1 MLPELHN
8 IKSYQFSRKQGY
20 HHILYQLFA
29 LEIIRIKK
37 PFLISDIINKI
48 KKFLHFDICNSIQSS
63 EVLIKRK
70 YLTYYTEN
78 VIL

>member
-8 IKSYQFSRKQGY
+8 IKSYQFSGKQRY
-20 HHILYQLFA
+20 HILYQLFA
-29 LEIIRIKK
+29 YNKQ
-37 PFLISDIINKI
+37 FLISDIIDNI
-48 KKFLHFDICNSIQSS
+48 KKLLHFDICNSIQSS

-70 YLTYYTEN
+70 YLTHYTEN